1 MERPGCEGRGTSICK
16 PGGLTGLTISKPTS
30 TVIEPSSDFITFLL
44 GQIRCAELRARI
56 AANEL
61 RATAVAL
68 AGGLIDAPAALA
80 MLDEAGLD
88 ITGASSE

>member
-1 MERPGCEGRGTSICK
+1 MIEANI
-16 PGGLTGLTISKPTS
+16 TISKPEPAAT
-30 TVIEPSSDFITFLL
+30 EPSSDFITFLL
-44 GQIRCAELRARI
+44 GQIRSAELRARI

-80 MLDEAGLD
+80 MLHETDLPSLVE
-88 ITGASSE
+88 ASS

>member
-1 MERPGCEGRGTSICK
+1 MNT
-16 PGGLTGLTISKPTS
+16 TAISKPEPAAT
-30 TVIEPSSDFITFLL
+30 EPSSDFITFLL

-80 MLDEAGLD
+80 MLRETNLLSLVE
-88 ITGASSE
+88 ASS

>member
-1 MERPGCEGRGTSICK
+1 MNT
-16 PGGLTGLTISKPTS
+16 TAISKPEPAAT
-30 TVIEPSSDFITFLL
+30 EPSSDFITFLL

>member
-1 MERPGCEGRGTSICK
+1 MNKVNLACPKLKNNWGKMNHI
-16 PGGLTGLTISKPTS
+16 TISKPKQAA
-30 TVIEPSSDFITFLL
+30 IESSSDFITFLL

-68 AGGLIDAPAALA
+68 AGGLIDAPTALA
-80 MLDEAGLD
+80 MLDETGLLPLVE
-88 ITGASSE
+88 GSS

>member
-1 MERPGCEGRGTSICK
+1 MTTITITK
-16 PGGLTGLTISKPTS
+16 PEPAAT
-30 TVIEPSSDFITFLL
+30 EPSSDFTTFLL
-44 GQIRCAELRARI
+44 AQFRCAELRARI

-80 MLDEAGLD
+80 MLDDAGLD

>member
-1 MERPGCEGRGTSICK
+1 VIEAST
-16 PGGLTGLTISKPTS
+16 TISKPRP
-30 TVIEPSSDFITFLL
+30 TVIEPSSDFTTFLL
-44 GQIRCAELRARI
+44 AQIRCAELRARI

-80 MLDEAGLD
+80 MLHETDLPSLVE
-88 ITGASSE
+88 ASS

>member
-1 MERPGCEGRGTSICK
+1 MTTITITK
-16 PGGLTGLTISKPTS
+16 P
-30 TVIEPSSDFITFLL
+30 EPAATESPFDFITFLL
-44 GQIRCAELRARI
+44 EQIRCAELRARI

-80 MLDEAGLD
+80 MLGEAGLD
-88 ITGASSE
+88 FIITGASSE

>member
-1 MERPGCEGRGTSICK
+1 MTTITITK
-16 PGGLTGLTISKPTS
+16 P
-30 TVIEPSSDFITFLL
+30 EPAATESPFDFITFLL
-44 GQIRCAELRARI
+44 EQIRCAELRARI

-61 RATAVAL
+61 RSTAVAL

-80 MLDEAGLD
+80 MLDDAGLD

>member
-1 MERPGCEGRGTSICK
+1 MNKVNLACSKLKNNWGKMNHI
-16 PGGLTGLTISKPTS
+16 TISKPKQAA
-30 TVIEPSSDFITFLL
+30 IESLSDFITFLL

-80 MLDEAGLD
+80 MLHETGLLPPVE
-88 ITGASSE
+88 ASS